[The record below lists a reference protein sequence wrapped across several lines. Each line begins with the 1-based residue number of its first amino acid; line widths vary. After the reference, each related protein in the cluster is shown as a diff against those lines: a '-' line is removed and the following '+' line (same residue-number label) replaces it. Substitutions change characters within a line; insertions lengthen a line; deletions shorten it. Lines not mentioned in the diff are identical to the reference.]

1 MNKPASTIQYPIPKT
16 KTLVLGLGNPILT
29 DDGVGIQVVR
39 AAAARRS
46 PTDSVTFA
54 EASVGGLRLL
64 DFLAGYDRVVM
75 VDAIQSHDGQPG
87 EIYRLG
93 PGDLPVS
100 IHSGSTHDLSLPEAL
115 TLGRRL
121 GMALPEDQG
130 IVILAVE
137 VEDILT
143 FGDSCTPAI
152 IAAIPRAVEA
162 VLAQLDPSS
171 SAAVPVRTDAK

>member
-29 DDGVGIQVVR
+29 DDGVGIQVVQ

-46 PTDSVTFA
+46 PTDAVTFA

-64 DFLAGYDRVVM
+64 DFLVGYDRVVM
-75 VDAIQSHDGQPG
+75 VDAIRSHDGRPG

-93 PGDLPVS
+93 PSDLAAS
-100 IHSGSTHDLSLPEAL
+100 IHSGSTHDLSFRETLD
-115 TLGRRL
+115 LGRRL
-121 GMALPEDQG
+121 GMTLPEDKG

-137 VEDILT
+137 VEDIST
-143 FGDSCTPAI
+143 FGDSCTPAVA
-152 IAAIPRAVEA
+152 AAIPRVVDV
-162 VLAQLDPSS
+162 VLAQLDPPPRS
-171 SAAVPVRTDAK
+171 